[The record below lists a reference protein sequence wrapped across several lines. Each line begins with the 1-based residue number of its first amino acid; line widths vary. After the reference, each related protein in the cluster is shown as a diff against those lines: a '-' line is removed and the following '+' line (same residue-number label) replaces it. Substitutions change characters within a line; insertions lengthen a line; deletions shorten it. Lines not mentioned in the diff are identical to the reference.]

1 MNKFVTPLKKAKGF
15 GSASDGT
22 HHFWVQRITALAL
35 IPLTLWFGF
44 SLALLPQADYAH
56 VIGWLQN
63 PINAILLILF
73 LLVSFHHGQLG
84 MQVIIEDYIASTPV
98 KLTALILTKLAAF
111 LFAAIGIFAIVKI
124 SLGA

>member
-1 MNKFVTPLKKAKGF
+1 MNKYVTPLSKAKGL
-15 GSASDGT
+15 GSAKDGT
-22 HHFWVQRITALAL
+22 HHFWMQRITALAL

-44 SLALLPQADYAH
+44 SLALLPQTDYAH
-56 VIGWLQN
+56 VLQWLQSPFN
-63 PINAILLILF
+63 SILSILF
-73 LLVSFHHGQLG
+73 LLTSFHHGQLG

-111 LFAAIGIFAIVKI
+111 LFAAIGIYAIVTL